1 MTLTPSATAGPSA
14 ASLRAQV
21 PGTTELT
28 KLCEDFTS
36 APETLLWLLDDPQT
50 SLCTEE
56 TENEERCWGP
66 EALWLL
72 PELQRFLRILIRVPT
87 RCFAKLAKIILNFTR
102 SHTTHNEACWRS
114 KLLSFRVKFH
124 CAERV
129 SGSHEFLIKEEKRLH
144 CYQPAL
150 GTLVTFSSAH
160 SINPNKSGLPAST
173 EILHTGRG

>member
-1 MTLTPSATAGPSA
+1 MYRGD
-14 ASLRAQV
+14 RV
-21 PGTTELT
+21 GV
-28 KLCEDFTS
+28 
-36 APETLLWLLDDPQT
+36 
-50 SLCTEE
+50 
-56 TENEERCWGP
+56 GP
-66 EALWLL
+66 EVPWDESLGRKEPGKRRMKEGAWDQAALRLL
-72 PELQRFLRILIRVPT
+72 PKLQRFLRILIRVPT
-87 RCFAKLAKIILNFTR
+87 RCLAKLAQIILNFTQ

-144 CYQPAL
+144 CCQPDL

-173 EILHTGRG
+173 ETLHTGRGLALQAVLRHQALHSLASS